1 MGMETREQFLE
12 LVAQL
17 RPELHR
23 YCARLTGSLV
33 DGEDVVQETL
43 TKAFAALAGAADA
56 PPLRPYLFRI
66 AHNTAIDHLRRY
78 EHRHVELVAEV
89 PETAEPS
96 DASETVDPAVVRV
109 ALRSFLGL
117 PIAQRSAVILK
128 DVLGCTLEEI
138 VEATGST
145 LPAVKAALF
154 RGRAALRAQ
163 AAGSRPAPRPQDRA
177 LLDRYASLF
186 NARDWDGLRAMLA
199 EDCRLDLVSKAE
211 RRGKAVGEYFA
222 RYQEIP
228 DIRLVP
234 GLLDG
239 RPALALFKPADAAA
253 PSNFVLIEWQGD
265 QVLTIR
271 DYRYVPY
278 LAAEAELA
286 WEA

>member
-1 MGMETREQFLE
+1 METREQFLE
-12 LVAQL
+12 LVAQI

-43 TKAFAALAGAADA
+43 AKAYAALASATDA
-56 PPLRPYLFRI
+56 PPLKPYLFRI
-66 AHNTAIDHLRRY
+66 AHNTAIDYLRRY

-89 PETAEPS
+89 PEAADTH
-96 DASETVDPAVVRV
+96 DATDAVDPAVVRI
-109 ALRSFLGL
+109 ALRSFLAL

-128 DVLGCTLEEI
+128 DVLGCSLDEI
-138 VEATGST
+138 VAATGST

-154 RGRAALRAQ
+154 RGRASLRAQ
-163 AAGSRPAPRPQDRA
+163 AGGTHQAPATHDRA

-199 EDCRLDLVSKAE
+199 EDCRLDLVSRTE

-228 DIRLVP
+228 DIRLQP

-239 RPALALFKPADAAA
+239 RPALALYKPADAGE
-253 PSNFVLIEWQGD
+253 PCNFVLIEWQGD
-265 QVLTIR
+265 RVLTIR
-271 DYRYVPY
+271 DFRYVPY
-278 LAAEAELA
+278 FAADAALA